1 MSGNSPTVENLVNMA
16 DVWEAYREELGEV
29 EAQVHKNLNSE
40 ASLINTIANQIM
52 ASGGKRIRPLLLI
65 LSAHL
70 CGYIQREYLLLGSL
84 IEYIHTATLLHD
96 DVLDEADL
104 RRGEKTARC
113 IWGNHA
119 SILVGDYLYSQAMT
133 QIASFHNHG
142 FNEAI
147 ADACR
152 KMTEGEVLQLCA
164 NSRPEITE
172 SEYLQIVEYKTA
184 TLVAASCKIGA
195 TVGGATPAEQ
205 SALYRFGL
213 NLGMAF
219 QLADDCLDYLADGA
233 RLGKTLGKDIRQ
245 GMVTLPL
252 LHLFQTG
259 KVEDRAWIK
268 SKVQSRA
275 IDEKDL
281 TTIIDLMHGHGSL
294 AYAMG
299 RAQEY
304 ISAASLDLEPFAN
317 GTAKRALEI
326 VSNYMVNR
334 DQ

>member
-1 MSGNSPTVENLVNMA
+1 MSSNSPALQNLMNME
-16 DVWEAYREELGEV
+16 DVWDAYREELNEV
-29 EAQVHKNLNSE
+29 EAQIHKNLNSE

-70 CGYIQREYLLLGSL
+70 CGYLQREYLLLGSL

-96 DVLDEADL
+96 DVLDEADI
-104 RRGEKTARC
+104 RRGKKTARR

-133 QIASFHNHG
+133 QIAAFHNHI
-142 FNEAI
+142 FNEVL

-164 NSRPEITE
+164 NSRPDITE
-172 SEYLQIVEYKTA
+172 PEYLQIVEYKTA

-195 TVGGATPAEQ
+195 AIGGATTVEQ
-205 SALYRFGL
+205 EALFRVGL
-213 NLGMAF
+213 NLGMGF

-252 LHLFQTG
+252 LHLFQTCEE
-259 KVEDRAWIK
+259 KQRNWIK
-268 SKVQSRA
+268 SKVQTRA
-275 IDEKDL
+275 IDDKDL
-281 TTIIDLMHGHGSL
+281 SMIIDLMNNHGSL
-294 AYAMG
+294 TYAMA
-299 RAQEY
+299 RAEEY
-304 ISAASLDLEPFAN
+304 INAASMGLEPFPN
-317 GTAKRALEI
+317 GIAKRALEI
-326 VSNYMVNR
+326 VSYYMVNR

>member
-1 MSGNSPTVENLVNMA
+1 MSSHTPTTETLVNMT
-16 DVWEAYREELGEV
+16 DVWDAYRVELDEV
-29 EAQVHKNLNSE
+29 EAKIHKNLNSE

-65 LSAHL
+65 LSGHL
-70 CGYIQREYLLLGSL
+70 CGYVQRKYLQLGSL

-142 FNEAI
+142 FNESL

-172 SEYLQIVEYKTA
+172 PEYLQIVEYKTA

-195 TVGGATPAEQ
+195 AVGGGTLDEQ
-205 SALYRFGL
+205 AALYRFGL

-219 QLADDCLDYLADGA
+219 QLTDDCLDYSADGA

-252 LHLFQTG
+252 LHLFQSCQD
-259 KVEDRAWIK
+259 EERHWIK
-268 SKVQSRA
+268 AKVQSRA
-275 IDEKDL
+275 INEEDL
-281 TTIIDLMHGHGSL
+281 AKIIRLMHHHGSL
-294 AYAMG
+294 SYATQ
-299 RAQEY
+299 RAAEY
-304 ISAASLDLEPFAN
+304 VNAANLDLEPF
-317 GTAKRALEI
+317 TEDMAKRSLAI
-326 VSNYMVNR
+326 VSQYMVNR